1 MTTLPNAPASATH
14 LTQIPLLAF
23 GLSLS
28 AFSAITFTLCVLYGL
43 LVSPQAHAVV
53 FETVFPGFV
62 WLTVPGFLIGLGESF
77 FYGWYAALLFASLFN
92 YFASQRR

>member
-14 LTQIPLLAF
+14 LTNIPVFAF

-28 AFSAITFTLCVLYGL
+28 VFSAITFSLCVLFGL
-43 LVSPQAHAVV
+43 LISAQGMHELFA
-53 FETVFPGFV
+53 TIFPGFV